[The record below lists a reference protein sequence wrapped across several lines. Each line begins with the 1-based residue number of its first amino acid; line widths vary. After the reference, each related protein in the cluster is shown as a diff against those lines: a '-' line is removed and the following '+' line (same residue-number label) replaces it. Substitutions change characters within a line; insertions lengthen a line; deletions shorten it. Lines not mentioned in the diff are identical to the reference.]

1 MDINQ
6 AENQTET
13 ATNEVAETE
22 TPKLESIVKAYFPS
36 AEIEKAGEAIALA
49 QSVALANNVE
59 VTYNFDIEK
68 DFEAG
73 YGIAIDHIAKR
84 GANGNEIIGIL
95 VAGVP
100 DFETVMDAENGSAF
114 VKDSVIDKMLAKLKN
129 AVRPRGEDNTVSASV
144 PFTIVDFITSNRP
157 EGILIAFNDL
167 APAYVKMLKKKGLSL
182 MTVAI
187 LRQTLQ
193 SSAFATQNFPKI
205 DQEKWLTILDSM
217 IAKATKDGKAVG
229 ILVDWKTS
237 RNSAELK
244 DADVDLSDL
253 DFDTMAV
260 ETAPKP
266 ETVEAVES

>member
-1 MDINQ
+1 M
-6 AENQTET
+6 
-13 ATNEVAETE
+13 
-22 TPKLESIVKAYFPS
+22 PS
-36 AEIEKAGEAIALA
+36 DL
-49 QSVALANNVE
+49 
-59 VTYNFDIEK
+59 FDIEK

-100 DFETVMDAENGSAF
+100 DFETVMNAENGSAF

-129 AVRPRGEDNTVSASV
+129 AVRPRGEDNSVSASV

-157 EGILIAFNDL
+157 EGILIAFNAV

-205 DQEKWLTILDSM
+205 EQAKWVTILDSM
-217 IAKATKDGKAVG
+217 IAKSTAEGKPVG
-229 ILVDWKTS
+229 ILTDWKAT
-237 RNSAELK
+237 RDSAELK

-253 DFDTMAV
+253 DFDSLEAEPATAEVV
-260 ETAPKP
+260 EPAT
-266 ETVEAVES
+266 ES